1 MGRKGRFLRRWVL
14 DLSRYFVAAEAAH
27 RPRIF
32 AQLAFCLA
40 TFILIIIIFA
50 APPVVPAAWDALAK
64 ARADARAALGGAPHG
79 AVVALVTLAGVIS
92 EFPSGALVANWRRV
106 FRDVLA
112 PGTIEAPRVRS
123 GFWCVGSV

>member
-1 MGRKGRFLRRWVL
+1 MELALRAVVVAFL
-14 DLSRYFVAAEAAH
+14 AACAAH
-27 RPRIF
+27 FVLISPRLALVALAPALARLVL
-32 AQLAFCLA
+32 AQLTQLA
-40 TFILIIIIFA
+40 TLLRKLILI
-50 APPVVPAAWDALAK
+50 
-64 ARADARAALGGAPHG
+64 RAHG

-92 EFPSGALVANWRRV
+92 EFASGALVANWRRV